1 MSMGS
6 GSIDSCL
13 SFFYGYSNC
22 IYPHAATCG
31 EEGLGLVE
39 KEAMTFL

>member
-13 SFFYGYSNC
+13 SLWLFKQHYT
-22 IYPHAATCG
+22 HAATCG
-31 EEGLGLVE
+31 EEGLVLIE
-39 KEAMTFL
+39 KGAFTFL